1 VWSAARESNS
11 PVVAKSIGLWPRKA
25 AASLL
30 DLSPGA
36 DDPLIDALEEFNA
49 ANTDSMDVPLMSR
62 SS

>member
-1 VWSAARESNS
+1 VRAARQSS
-11 PVVAKSIGLWPRKA
+11 QKA
-25 AASLL
+25 SVFGHEKLAASLL